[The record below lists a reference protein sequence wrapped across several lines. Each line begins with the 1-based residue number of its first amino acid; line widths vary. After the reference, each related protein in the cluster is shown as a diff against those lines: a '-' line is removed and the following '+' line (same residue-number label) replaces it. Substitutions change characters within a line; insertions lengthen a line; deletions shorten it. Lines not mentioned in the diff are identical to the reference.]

1 MTGTPSPTS
10 GKKLGQQ
17 SASKDGI
24 AAQKYSVM
32 PPKQEVN
39 KYLKGLPEN
48 EARQNAKMRSKVSES
63 LGGASRRVKGQLDQF
78 GRATE
83 KGAALDDSR
92 QEGGTVGALS
102 SSGAVTKDNR
112 NKFDKAFDEMQGE
125 WLNDDDRN
133 NDALYHR
140 SFDDGSMH
148 LVSSVFRDGKA
159 VDNHGKE
166 IGGMGAAAVTKYR
179 RHDLQ
184 AASMT
189 GESATFV
196 PFDEDNATLRY
207 FAATE
212 VKNHERGWVKE
223 GVHTVPWDPSPYRAV
238 PYELRGMKT
247 VTNEP
252 WVEDVKANPETG
264 YATSCLSRLDDGQ
277 NDSNA
282 LLFQRRKEENDA
294 ISANRGLIP
303 WHESPVLW
311 RFPSGQAGRS
321 IEYGE
326 TAATLAGEFKYE
338 D

>member
-1 MTGTPSPTS
+1 MPPKMSGSPSPTKS
-10 GKKLGQQ
+10 QQQ
-17 SASKDGI
+17 SPIKGEIS
-24 AAQKYSVM
+24 AQKYSVM

-63 LGGASRRVKGQLDQF
+63 LGGASRRTKGLLDEF
-78 GRATE
+78 GRATNE
-83 KGAALDDSR
+83 GPALDDTR

-112 NKFDKAFDEMQGE
+112 NKFDKAFDEMQSE

-148 LVSSVFRDGKA
+148 LYSSVFRDGKP

-166 IGGMGAAAVTKYR
+166 IGGMGAPAVTKYR

-184 AASMT
+184 KPGLE
-189 GESATFV
+189 GETATFV
-196 PFDEDNATLRY
+196 PIDEDNATLRY
-207 FAATE
+207 FAATDL
-212 VKNHERGWVKE
+212 KNHERGWVA
-223 GVHTVPWDPSPYRAV
+223 GPHTVPWDPSPLRKV
-238 PYELRGMKT
+238 PYEVRGLKT

-252 WVEDVKANPETG
+252 WVEDVKANPEAT
-264 YATSCLSRLDDGQ
+264 YATSSFSRLDDGQ
-277 NDSNA
+277 NDSTV
-282 LLFQRRKEENDA
+282 LQFQRRLEENAA
-294 ISANRGLIP
+294 IAANRGLIP